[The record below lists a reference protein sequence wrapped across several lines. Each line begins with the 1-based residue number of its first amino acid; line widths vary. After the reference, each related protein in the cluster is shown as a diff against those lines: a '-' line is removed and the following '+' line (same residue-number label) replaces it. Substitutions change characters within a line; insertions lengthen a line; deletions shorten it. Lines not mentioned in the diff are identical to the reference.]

1 MVSVT
6 DRGPSQKTRYSEFW
20 GQRMLLGG
28 ARQGGVGGGGVSSR
42 VHEQQFSVSRVTTQI
57 VYLISATSLLGDL
70 CPAINSLGKPSVGGS
85 KGTEV

>member
-20 GQRMLLGG
+20 GQRILLGG
-28 ARQGGVGGGGVSSR
+28 ARREGGGGGVSSR
-42 VHEQQFSVSRVTTQI
+42 VHEQQFSVSRVTKQI
-57 VYLISATSLLGDL
+57 VYLISATSRLGDL